1 MRVTT
6 VEAFLMGFVAMG
18 FLVAGVFFVKF
29 WRETR
34 DTLFLAFAVFFLAQA
49 GRSTLL
55 LEAEQ
60 PNVGQPWTYFL
71 HIFTLVLILG
81 AILKKNYGRNG

>member
-18 FLVAGVFFVKF
+18 FLAAGLFFVRF

-34 DTLFLAFAVFFLAQA
+34 DTLFLAFAVFFLVQA
-49 GRSTLL
+49 AAATTLL
-55 LEAEQ
+55 GFER
-60 PNVGQPWTYFL
+60 PNEGQTVYFVYL
-71 HIFTLVLILG
+71 VTLVLIVG